1 MRKYKKAPIRSRS
14 RSISYDNYCK
24 SQMDIPYG
32 PRRTQWR
39 DTLSE
44 MAISPADGKLL
55 VTPPSIDPL
64 ALQNHVRTYVCMYVC
79 MYQAVSQLLLT
90 RSHPPDSPRRSTTGP
105 WRKHIGYFTR
115 DVSQCWASWCPKIF
129 NIRTYCTRH

>member
-1 MRKYKKAPIRSRS
+1 
-14 RSISYDNYCK
+14 
-24 SQMDIPYG
+24 MDIPYS

-64 ALQNHVRTYVCMYVC
+64 ALQNHIVPGGITASS
-79 MYQAVSQLLLT
+79 YQVPSSGLT
-90 RSHPPDSPRRSTTGP
+90 AEEHDGAMEET
-105 WRKHIGYFTR
+105 
-115 DVSQCWASWCPKIF
+115 
-129 NIRTYCTRH
+129 